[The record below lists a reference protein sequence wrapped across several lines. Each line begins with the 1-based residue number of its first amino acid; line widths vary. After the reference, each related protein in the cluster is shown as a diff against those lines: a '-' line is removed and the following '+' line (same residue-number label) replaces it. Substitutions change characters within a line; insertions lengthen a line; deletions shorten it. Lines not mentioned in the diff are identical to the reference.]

1 MVLPALLWF
10 VTDFAQNPPRVEAL
24 RCILVSALSVECIV
38 FFSPESRVCLL
49 VFLAEEN
56 ISILIKSDLPILA
69 SMVSAFVEHLGL
81 AA

>member
-1 MVLPALLWF
+1 M
-10 VTDFAQNPPRVEAL
+10 
-24 RCILVSALSVECIV
+24 SALSVECIV
-38 FFSPESRVCLL
+38 FFFPESRVCLL
-49 VFLAEEN
+49 VFLAEKN